1 MEATMTTSP
10 DSSQNESTFII
21 EESNPQIAWLFNI
34 DSVLTRMMGGVLIE
48 RNNDLTGMHDVLDLA
63 CGSGRWAM
71 DVALKHP
78 EIAVKAVDINE
89 PLLRYVKAHARVRT
103 LKNLEF
109 QVGNILQPLQFPDAS
124 FDLVNARCLFSSLSP
139 ADWPPLIEECKRILR
154 PGGILRLTEMERHN
168 TNSPAFE
175 KFWDLYTQAFLITGR
190 GFSSTGRF
198 IGIVPHMGTMLHKAG
213 FQQIA
218 NRAHTPDVSSW
229 TPEAEIWRQHSDTTW
244 SLLIPFLVKSGVTT
258 EEEME
263 QLRTQA
269 SIEMLSD
276 DYSGVYF
283 YLTVWGTKP

>member
-1 MEATMTTSP
+1 MTTSP
-10 DSSQNESTFII
+10 DTPQNDSTFII

-34 DSVLTRMMGGVLIE
+34 DALLTRMMGGILAE
-48 RNNDLTGMHDVLDLA
+48 RNNDLSGMHDVLDLA

-89 PLLRYVKAHARVRT
+89 TLLHYVKAHARVRT

-109 QVGNILQPLQFPDAS
+109 HVMNILQPLQFPDAS
-124 FDLVNARCLFSSLSP
+124 FDLINARCLFSSLSP
-139 ADWPPLIEECKRILR
+139 GDWPPLIEECKRILR
-154 PGGILRLTEMERHN
+154 PGGTLRFTEMERHN
-168 TNSPAFE
+168 TSSPALE
-175 KFWDLYTQAFLITGR
+175 KFGDIYAQALYVSGR
-190 GFSSTGRF
+190 SFSRTGRF
-198 IGIVPHMGTMLHKAG
+198 IGIVPHLGTMLHNAG

-218 NRAHTPDVSSW
+218 NRAYTPDASSW
-229 TPEAEIWRQHSDTTW
+229 TPDAEIWRQHSDTTW

-258 EEEME
+258 EEEMQ

-276 DYSGVYF
+276 DYSALYF
-283 YLTVWGTKP
+283 YFTVWGSKP